1 MNNRE
6 EEKVQAAYKETV
18 EASTQEK
25 VLSENETAALDKLQ
39 KRYGEEEGALVFT
52 HAMVEA
58 EADAILKAESYLYN
72 TGIEKHQKAVSDLG
86 EKAKKLSQEFM
97 SKRDAIMNRNEF
109 TDEAKAHRLN
119 DLYDEYLPK
128 INDIQSEQSQATRKH
143 QIDRKETAKTALEKI
158 NAKASI
164 NDFDAKD
171 MTYITYMLAHGDNE
185 EILGVLK
192 EYKFHPYLLKM
203 VNARDKK
210 KPLQHDAKGR
220 PIYNRL
226 SVNHPLQAIADA
238 PFYSV
243 GGITSY
249 IGEASFSNQV
259 SDLIP
264 VAGIPKVDS
273 FAFINL
279 KGPQRDK
286 DLTLDPWGQPVSKQ
300 AGSYRIPTI

>member
-1 MNNRE
+1 MNNKE
-6 EEKVQAAYKETV
+6 EGIRQAAYKETV

-39 KRYGEEEGALVFT
+39 KRYGEEEGTLVFT
-52 HAMVEA
+52 HAMVEV

-72 TGIEKHQKAVSDLG
+72 TGIEKHQKVIGDLG
-86 EKAKKLSQEFM
+86 EKAKRLSQEFL
-97 SKRDAIMNRNEF
+97 SKKDAIMNRNEF

-128 INDIQSEQSQATRKH
+128 MNAIESEQRDVDRKH
-143 QIDRKETAKTALEKI
+143 QVDRKETAKTALEKI

-164 NDFDAKD
+164 NDLDAKD
-171 MTYITYMLAHGDNE
+171 MTYITYMLAHGDNDD
-185 EILGVLK
+185 ILGVLK

-210 KPLQHDAKGR
+210 KAPQYNYKGQ

-238 PFYSV
+238 PFHPL
-243 GGITSY
+243 GGITTY
-249 IGEASFSNQV
+249 IGEA
-259 SDLIP
+259 
-264 VAGIPKVDS
+264 
-273 FAFINL
+273 
-279 KGPQRDK
+279 
-286 DLTLDPWGQPVSKQ
+286 TLQ
-300 AGSYRIPTI
+300 